1 MAPCVLVINSKI
13 LCVHIGPIYIY
24 HIYIYVEYSN
34 LARMFTRSMG
44 WYEAKM
50 YAVDYAQMK
59 PERTKN

>member
-1 MAPCVLVINSKI
+1 MRSYRS
-13 LCVHIGPIYIY
+13 YIY
-24 HIYIYVEYSN
+24 QIYIYIYVEYSN